1 MQYIVI
7 DTIDLLLTLSSGNWQ
22 LLLYR
27 FYNGS
32 DNIISFIE
40 LRMIHALEQTTV
52 HLHWLN
58 G

>member
-32 DNIISFIE
+32 DNIISLIE
-40 LRMIHALEQTTV
+40 LRIIHALEQTAV